1 LWVAGGG
8 AWSLDRL
15 WTRETSAP
23 LAASKRA

>member
-1 LWVAGGG
+1 VAGGG